1 VVEEFVSLEKTEPA
15 EVKVVES
22 KAGNTDE
29 KIVWSNAFLLVEL
42 ASISFIVDCLV
53 VVGGIVVI
61 VNLAVVV
68 WLENRVGR
76 AELLKST

>member
-1 VVEEFVSLEKTEPA
+1 MVEEFVSLEKTEPA

-68 WLENRVGR
+68 WLEIRVGR

>member
-68 WLENRVGR
+68 WLEIRVGR

>member
-1 VVEEFVSLEKTEPA
+1 MVEEFVSLEKTEPA